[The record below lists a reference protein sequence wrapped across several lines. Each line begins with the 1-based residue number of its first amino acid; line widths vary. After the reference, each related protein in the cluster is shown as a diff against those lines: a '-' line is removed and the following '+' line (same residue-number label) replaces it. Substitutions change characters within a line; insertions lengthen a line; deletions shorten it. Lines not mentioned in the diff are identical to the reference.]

1 MTTAAS
7 RPYHAAVTGFGMVTA
22 AGLGTSATWEALLA
36 GRSSADHV
44 PELAGMPVN
53 FAYQARE
60 FDGDALLGRRSAWRL
75 DRGTQMALVAT
86 GEALE
91 LAGLDS
97 KEWDGTRV
105 GVVLST
111 ALGGVTTWERES
123 ARLREHGPGMISPLL
138 IPMSVVNMTA
148 GHVAAAHGARGPNF
162 APATACASGTTA
174 LGAARDLLRAGL
186 CDVVIAG
193 GAEASL
199 TPLVAASF
207 AKMGALS
214 TRTDDPATASR
225 PFDVARD
232 GFVLAEGASV
242 LVLERP
248 EHARARGAR
257 PYAYLSGYGA
267 SADAGHATRPDPEGA
282 GAELALRAALRDAG
296 LAPEDVDHVNAH
308 GTSTPLNDAVESLV
322 TRRVLGD
329 RPAVTSIKGV
339 TGHCLGASGA
349 HEAVASVLALH
360 HQVVPPTANVEE
372 LDPKV
377 DVDVVVDKPRHL
389 LMDTVVS
396 QSFGFGGQNA
406 VLAFTG
412 A

>member
-1 MTTAAS
+1 MTAAAGRS
-7 RPYHAAVTGFGMVTA
+7 FHAAVTGFGTVTA
-22 AGLGTSATWEALLA
+22 GGVGVSDTWDALLA
-36 GRSSADHV
+36 GTSTADHL
-44 PELAGMPVN
+44 PELAGMPVD
-53 FAYQARE
+53 FACKARE
-60 FDGDALLGRRSAWRL
+60 FDGDALLGRRVAWRL
-75 DRGTQMALVAT
+75 DRSTQMAMVAT
-86 GEALE
+86 NEALE

-97 KEWDGTRV
+97 AEWDGTRV
-105 GVVLST
+105 GVVLAT
-111 ALGGVTTWERES
+111 ALGGQTVWEREG
-123 ARLREHGPGMISPLL
+123 ARLREHGPGMVSPLL
-138 IPMSVVNMTA
+138 IPMAGVNMTA

-162 APATACASGTTA
+162 APATACASGATA

-193 GAEASL
+193 GTEAPI

-214 TRTDDPATASR
+214 GRTDDPGTASR
-225 PFDVARD
+225 PFDATRD

-242 LVLERP
+242 LILERP

-257 PYAYLSGYGA
+257 TYAHLSGYGA
-267 SADAGHATRPDPEGA
+267 SADAGHPTRPDPEGA

-296 LAPEDVDHVNAH
+296 LAPGDVDHVNAH

-322 TRRVLGD
+322 IRRVLGD

-349 HEAVASVLALH
+349 HEAVAATLALH
-360 HQVVPPTANVEE
+360 HQVVPPTAHVAE
-372 LDPKV
+372 LDPEV
-377 DVDVVVDKPRHL
+377 GVDVVVDKPRRL
-389 LMDTVVS
+389 QMSTVVS
-396 QSFGFGGQNA
+396 HSFGFGGQNA
-406 VLAFTG
+406 VLAFTS